1 MLAKSTGIL
10 RFAAALAFGSLTG
23 LTSASAQSAPSF
35 PTMAI
40 KLGTVAVGDP
50 FYHLGSLK
58 FAELVKQR
66 TNGAVTVQV
75 FPAGQ
80 LGNEKDL
87 MEQVRNG
94 VIEMTIGGTPMLS
107 IFPSWGAVGA
117 FSMPY
122 VFKGEN
128 ERERLTNFLK
138 VARGPMGKEIIEQ
151 GSKNSG
157 MRSLD
162 LAWWAGSQHLAT
174 ANKKVTT
181 VPEVKNLKIRTPDT
195 PIYRA
200 ALSAMGAAVT
210 PMAWSEVYSAL
221 QLGVVDGMANT
232 PDLIYNAKLG
242 EVQKYLALTGHLT
255 QIQTV
260 LINDNFYKKLPPELQ
275 SVLQQAAIDAGD
287 YQNDLAIDGNEAYL
301 EKLKVGGM
309 TVTPVKTAEFKDS
322 TKDAWKSFESL
333 FGKGVYERVVAAQQ

>member
-1 MLAKSTGIL
+1 
-10 RFAAALAFGSLTG
+10 
-23 LTSASAQSAPSF
+23 
-35 PTMAI
+35 
-40 KLGTVAVGDP
+40 
-50 FYHLGSLK
+50 
-58 FAELVKQR
+58 
-66 TNGAVTVQV
+66 
-75 FPAGQ
+75 
-80 LGNEKDL
+80 
-87 MEQVRNG
+87 
-94 VIEMTIGGTPMLS
+94 
-107 IFPSWGAVGA
+107 
-117 FSMPY
+117 MPY

-138 VARGPMGKEIIEQ
+138 VARGPVGKEIIEQ
-151 GSKNSG
+151 GSKSSG

-181 VPEVKNLKIRTPDT
+181 VSEVKNMKIRTPDT

-260 LINDNFYKKLPPELQ
+260 LINDNFYKKLSPELQ
-275 SVLQQAAIDAGD
+275 AVLQQAAIDAGD
-287 YQNDLAIDGNEAYL
+287 YQNNLAIDGNEAYL
-301 EKLKVGGM
+301 EKLKAGGM
-309 TVTPVKTAEFKDS
+309 TITPVGIAEFKNS
-322 TKDAWKSFESL
+322 TKDAWKSFEAL
-333 FGKGVYERVVAAQQ
+333 FGKGVYEKVVAAQQ